1 MNAKLVK
8 RITSRSLFA
17 CTLTILVA
25 AITVSAS
32 GVAQAGGPMGGCTL
46 STLQG
51 LYVFDAHGWNIVS
64 TADRVAPKAI
74 LQGIDFNGNGTF
86 VSPFSTLS
94 INGVITRGG
103 APGTY
108 NVNQDCTGTVTFVV
122 GVTYDMFVRP
132 DGGQVWMMQT
142 SGPGGTPTVFEGTA
156 TRVP

>member
-1 MNAKLVK
+1 MNAKSVK

-17 CTLTILVA
+17 CVLTILVA
-25 AITVSAS
+25 ITLSTS
-32 GVAQAGGPMGGCTL
+32 RVAQAGGSIGGC
-46 STLQG
+46 SVGTLQG

-64 TADRVAPKAI
+64 NIAGFAVPKAI

-86 VSPFSTLS
+86 VSPFSTVS

-108 NVNQDCTGTVTFVV
+108 TVNEDCTGTVTFVV
-122 GVTYDMFVRP
+122 GVTYDAYVRP

-142 SGPGGTPTVFEGTA
+142 SGPNGTHSVFEGTA